1 MMLDMIAGLSPSD
14 RLGVLILVVVALAL
28 IYAFDKEPK

>member
-1 MMLDMIAGLSPSD
+1 MLDAIASLSPSD
-14 RLGVLILVVVALAL
+14 RLWVLAFVVVALAL